1 MKPTLFENEKM
12 KIWDA
17 KMTKSD
23 VWDAGA
29 VIFHFS
35 VLAVSFSLFSILI
48 YFGHEIAVPLA
59 GRQAGRPRYFL
70 FLCPISIDFTSIY
83 T

>member
-1 MKPTLFENEKM
+1 
-12 KIWDA
+12 
-17 KMTKSD
+17 MTKSE

-35 VLAVSFSLFSILI
+35 VLAVSFFSFSIFFI
-48 YFGHEIAVPLA
+48 FGNEIAVPLA
-59 GRQAGRPRYFL
+59 GRQAGRPRYFP